1 MIIKSVAETSYSGMF
16 KIAFTEGA
24 PFFIRQEYLNTIQVY
39 DILPENEYF
48 EEQTNELLDAGL
60 ASAVEL
66 KAVEYLARAEQ
77 SRFGL
82 TRKLIEKKYDK
93 KYVQMAMDFLEN
105 KNYLSDERFSRAWL
119 HGRRINH
126 YEGRT
131 RLLAELQS
139 RGISKEVSVC
149 AVDEFFLENSETEIC
164 AKAYERFIKRGKE
177 GEKLI
182 AAMMQ
187 SGFSYKMI
195 REVQE
200 SNPSSK

>member
-1 MIIKSVAETSYSGMF
+1 MTIKSIAETSYSGMF
-16 KIAFTEGA
+16 KVSFTEGA
-24 PFFIRQEYLNTIQVY
+24 AFFVRQAYLQSIDVY
-39 DILPENEYF
+39 DIVPDKEYS

-93 KYVQMAMDFLEN
+93 KYVQMAMDFLES

-119 HGRRINH
+119 HGRKINH

-139 RGISKEVSVC
+139 RGISKEIASA
-149 AVDEFFLENSETEIC
+149 AVEEFFTENDELEIC
-164 AKAYERFIKRGKE
+164 QKAYQRFVKRGKE
-177 GEKLI
+177 GDKLI

-187 SGFSYKMI
+187 AGFSYKMI
-195 REVQE
+195 KQVQE
-200 SNPSSK
+200 I

>member
-1 MIIKSVAETSYSGMF
+1 MTIKSIAETSYSGMF
-16 KIAFTEGA
+16 KVSFTEGA
-24 PFFIRQEYLNTIQVY
+24 PFFVRQEYLHSIDVY
-39 DILPENEYF
+39 DIVPDKEYSD
-48 EEQTNELLDAGL
+48 EQTNELLDAGL

-66 KAVEYLARAEQ
+66 KAVDYLARAEQ

-93 KYVQMAMDFLEN
+93 KYVQMAMDFLES

-119 HGRRINH
+119 HGRKINH

-139 RGISKEVSVC
+139 RGISKEVASA
-149 AVDEFFLENSETEIC
+149 AVEEFFVENDEMEIC
-164 AKAYERFIKRGKE
+164 QKAYQRFIKRGKE
-177 GEKLI
+177 GDKLI

-187 SGFSYKMI
+187 AGFTYKMI
-195 REVQE
+195 KQVQE
-200 SNPSSK
+200 N

>member
-1 MIIKSVAETSYSGMF
+1 MF
-16 KIAFTEGA
+16 KVSFTEGA
-24 PFFIRQEYLNTIQVY
+24 AFFVRQAYLQSIDVY
-39 DILPENEYF
+39 DIVPDKEYS

-93 KYVQMAMDFLEN
+93 KYVQMAMDFLES

-139 RGISKEVSVC
+139 RGISKEIASA
-149 AVDEFFLENSETEIC
+149 AVEEFFTENDELEIC
-164 AKAYERFIKRGKE
+164 QKAYQRFVKRGKE
-177 GEKLI
+177 GDKLI

-187 SGFSYKMI
+187 AGFSYKMI
-195 REVQE
+195 KQVQE
-200 SNPSSK
+200 I